1 MNIKTVVTG
10 LLAVFTL
17 ALAPAAYAADNGTEF
32 GIEDDLSVLGTEGT
46 ALDPDAEIKGFTV
59 FGATQAAYTGAVV
72 GAGNVVVNGHLA
84 VSSGAYFVGGSTFAA
99 GGAYFTGVSSF
110 SNVANLHIAGGT
122 VNQVLKKV
130 PGGGMVWGDDNTG
143 LASLGDPRRLQ
154 MVNDTDDGLINSVFL
169 QNALDTNITM
179 LATSS
184 MTILGAFEAG
194 GAVALR
200 DNLAVT
206 GITSLNGIINLG
218 DGAGDL
224 VTMMAPLTVMGTSS
238 ITVQGA
244 LEVDGA
250 AKLDGSVTLG
260 DAAADLLTVN
270 AQSSFVG
277 GSTFTAGAY
286 FQSISSFSSAAN
298 IHVAGGTVNQVLK
311 KVPGG
316 GMVWGDDN
324 TGLTSL
330 GTPRRLQMVNDTDDG
345 LIDSV
350 FQQNALDT
358 NITMLA
364 TSSMTVLGAFGA
376 GGAVELGNT
385 LTVAENA
392 QLGNTTSDTH
402 SVNRAPEAGVALSVN
417 SGGASGNYAA
427 KFYSNGSLAAWLK
440 KK

>member
-1 MNIKTVVTG
+1 MHIKKAVLG
-10 LLAVFTL
+10 LLAVMSL
-17 ALAPAAYAADNGTEF
+17 AWGSAAYAADNGTEF
-32 GIEDDLSVLGTEGT
+32 GIEDDLTVLGVEGT
-46 ALDPDAEIKGFTV
+46 AADPDAEIKGFTV
-59 FGATQAAYTGAVV
+59 FGATQSAYTGAVV
-72 GAGNVVVNGHLA
+72 GAGNVVVNGQLA

-110 SNVANLHIAGGT
+110 SSPGNIHVGGGT

-130 PGGGMVWGDDNTG
+130 AGGGMTWGDDNTG
-143 LASLGDPRRLQ
+143 LTSLGSPRRLQ
-154 MVNDTDDGLINSVFL
+154 MVNDTDDGLIDSVFL

-184 MTILGAFEAG
+184 MTVLGAFEAG

-200 DNLAVT
+200 DSLAVT
-206 GITSLNGIINLG
+206 GIASLNDIINLG

-224 VTMMAPLTVMGTSS
+224 VTMMGPLTVMGTSS

-244 LEVDGA
+244 LEVGGDI
-250 AKLDGSVTLG
+250 TLG
-260 DAAADLLTVN
+260 DDKEDLLAVN
-270 AQSSFVG
+270 AQTAFVA

-286 FQSISSFSSAAN
+286 FQSISSFSSPGN
-298 IHVAGGTVNQVLK
+298 IHVGGGTVNQVLK

-316 GMVWGDDN
+316 GMAWGDDN

-330 GTPRRLQMVNDTDDG
+330 GSPRRLQMVNDTDDG

-350 FQQNALDT
+350 FLQNALDT

-376 GGAVELGNT
+376 GGAVEMGNT
-385 LTVAENA
+385 LTVAENVR
-392 QLGNTTSDTH
+392 LGDTTSDIH
-402 SVNRAPEAGVALSVN
+402 GVNRAAEAGVALAVD